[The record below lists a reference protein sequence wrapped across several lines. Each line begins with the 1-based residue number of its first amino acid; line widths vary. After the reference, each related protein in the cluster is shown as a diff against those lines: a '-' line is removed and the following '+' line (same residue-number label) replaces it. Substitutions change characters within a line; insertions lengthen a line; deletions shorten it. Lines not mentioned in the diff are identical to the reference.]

1 MLDPMDAPSG
11 LDNDLIQAG
20 AGHVGSN
27 APVAPPGAGP
37 QGAPSEQS
45 SHPPPEAD
53 ESWDHHYQ
61 DERDAAYLYRALAGI
76 ERAPALRDLFQKL
89 AVVEDRHA
97 ARWEELF
104 LASGR
109 PLPAYRTARRTR
121 LLAWAARRFGT
132 SLVLPMMLA
141 EEGREV
147 QAYLGLARRSRHDRT
162 HVAALEIA
170 ADSAVHARELAE
182 AMGRDSEPWHVGGS
196 GGYLRSIVY
205 GFNDGLTA
213 NFGLVAGVLG
223 ADVAPHVVI
232 ISGVA
237 GAIADALSMGSS
249 GYLAA
254 KSESEMH
261 AHQIAI
267 ERQEMTLMP
276 DLEEEELAV
285 IYEAKG
291 LTAERAR
298 ETARAIMQ
306 EPQKAL
312 DTMVREELNIH
323 PAELA
328 PLRDGLVTG
337 TATAIGAF
345 IPIVPFFVLAH
356 ARAVWASL
364 ALSMA
369 AHFAI
374 GAARSMFTGRGVWS
388 SGRDMFVVGFGVAA
402 IGYFIGELV
411 THLL

>member
-1 MLDPMDAPSG
+1 MDAPSRLEPHPSSPDG
-11 LDNDLIQAG
+11 LFADGANRDRPGNNRVDL
-20 AGHVGSN
+20 V
-27 APVAPPGAGP
+27 PP
-37 QGAPSEQS
+37 S
-45 SHPPPEAD
+45 AD
-53 ESWDHHYQ
+53 ESWDEHYR
-61 DERDAAYLYRALAGI
+61 DERDAAYLYRSLAAV
-76 ERAPALRDLFQKL
+76 ERVPRLAELFEKL
-89 AVVEDRHA
+89 AVVEDRHVQ
-97 ARWEELF
+97 RWEELF
-104 LASGR
+104 QSSGR
-109 PLPAYRTARRTR
+109 PLPEYRTAGRTR
-121 LLAWAARRFGT
+121 LLAWCARRFGT

-147 QAYLGLARRSRHDRT
+147 QAYLGLARRSHHGQT
-162 HVAALEIA
+162 HAAALEIA
-170 ADSAVHARELAE
+170 TDSAVHARELAG
-182 AMGRDSEPWHVGGS
+182 AMGRDGEPWHVGGS
-196 GGYLRSIVY
+196 GGYLRSVVY

-223 ADVAPHVVI
+223 ASVAPHIVI

-261 AHQIAI
+261 AHQIEI
-267 ERQEMTLMP
+267 ERQEMKLMP
-276 DLEEEELAV
+276 DLEEEELVV

-291 LTAERAR
+291 LTPERAR
-298 ETARAIMQ
+298 ETAHAIMQ
-306 EPQKAL
+306 EPPKAL
-312 DTMVREELNIH
+312 DTMVAEELNIH

-337 TATAIGAF
+337 TATAVGAF
-345 IPIVPFFVLAH
+345 IPIVPFFVLEH
-356 ARAVWASL
+356 WSAVWASL
-364 ALSMA
+364 VLSMT

-402 IGYFIGELV
+402 IGYLIGELI

>member
-1 MLDPMDAPSG
+1 MDAPSRLGPHPSSPDG
-11 LDNDLIQAG
+11 LFADDVNRDRPERNRVDLE
-20 AGHVGSN
+20 
-27 APVAPPGAGP
+27 PPR
-37 QGAPSEQS
+37 
-45 SHPPPEAD
+45 AD
-53 ESWDHHYQ
+53 ETWDGHYR
-61 DERDAAYLYRALAGI
+61 DERDAAYLYRSLAAV
-76 ERAPALRDLFQKL
+76 ERVPKLAELFEKL
-89 AVVEDRHA
+89 AVVEDRHVQ
-97 ARWEELF
+97 RWEELF
-104 LASGR
+104 QSSGR
-109 PLPAYRTARRTR
+109 PLPEYRTAGRTR

-132 SLVLPMMLA
+132 PLVLPMMLA

-147 QAYLGLARRSRHDRT
+147 QAYLGLARRSHHGQT
-162 HVAALEIA
+162 HAAALEIA
-170 ADSAVHARELAE
+170 TDSAVHARELAD
-182 AMGRDSEPWHVGGS
+182 AMGREGEPWHVGGS

-223 ADVAPHVVI
+223 ASVAPHIVI

-261 AHQIAI
+261 AHQIEI
-267 ERQEMTLMP
+267 EQQEMRLMP

-291 LTAERAR
+291 LTRERAR
-298 ETARAIMQ
+298 ETAHAIMK
-306 EPQKAL
+306 EPPKAL

-337 TATAIGAF
+337 TATAVGAF
-345 IPIVPFFVLAH
+345 IPIAPFFVLEHGQAI
-356 ARAVWASL
+356 WASL
-364 ALSMA
+364 VLSMA

-374 GAARSMFTGRGVWS
+374 GAARSLFTGRGVWS

-402 IGYFIGELV
+402 IGYLIGELI